1 MKHIIAFVAGVFT
14 LVSTDLLADQSV
26 YINQTSGENLSVTI
40 SQSNGNGNIVA
51 ASGDLSGVDSYFV
64 MNGDDQTWIVDQI
77 GSANVLSGSVISSD
91 MFNFTLNQF
100 GDNNEID
107 ILGNIANFA
116 DLNLSYTG
124 NNNTMVLD
132 LGGAASASYT
142 NLDWIVTG
150 DYNTVVNNI
159 SADGALQD
167 IDVSGSYNAFQIDQ
181 TGYGDSIDFHEIY
194 LDMIGDNNQVDIMQ
208 DTTLAAGHIDLV
220 INGSN
225 AVIDITQSD

>member
-1 MKHIIAFVAGVFT
+1 M
-14 LVSTDLLADQSV
+14 
-26 YINQTSGENLSVTI
+26 
-40 SQSNGNGNIVA
+40 
-51 ASGDLSGVDSYFV
+51 
-64 MNGDDQTWIVDQI
+64 
-77 GSANVLSGSVISSD
+77 
-91 MFNFTLNQF
+91 
-100 GDNNEID
+100 
-107 ILGNIANFA
+107 
-116 DLNLSYTG
+116 
-124 NNNTMVLD
+124 
-132 LGGAASASYT
+132 
-142 NLDWIVTG
+142 
-150 DYNTVVNNI
+150 VNNI